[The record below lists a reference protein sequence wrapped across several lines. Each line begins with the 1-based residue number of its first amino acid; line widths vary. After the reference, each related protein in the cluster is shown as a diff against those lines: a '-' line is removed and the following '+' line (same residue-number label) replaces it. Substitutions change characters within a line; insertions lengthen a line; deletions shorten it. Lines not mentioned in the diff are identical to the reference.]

1 MMIRKLAVL
10 ALPCMMFGTL
20 SASASTYS
28 YMIDH
33 GTPGVITSDSK
44 MVRLVLIGSGDCREI
59 PYNIIADGVSSLS
72 GKLDLSKEV
81 SFPMDFTVITLSCSK
96 AGIKATLSKESASI
110 FGSD

>member
-1 MMIRKLAVL
+1 MLRKLFIL
-10 ALPCMMFGTL
+10 ALPLMFLGGVN
-20 SASASTYS
+20 ASASTYT

-44 MVRLVLIGSGDCREI
+44 MVRLVLIGSGDCREV

>member
-1 MMIRKLAVL
+1 MLQRLFVL
-10 ALPCMMFGTL
+10 LLPLMFLGGIN
-20 SASASTYS
+20 ASASTCS

-44 MVRLVLIGSGDCREI
+44 MERLVLIGSGDCSEI

-96 AGIKATLSKESASI
+96 AGIKATLLKESASI

>member
-1 MMIRKLAVL
+1 MLQRLFVL
-10 ALPCMMFGTL
+10 LIPLLFFGAMN
-20 SASASTYS
+20 ASAGSYT

-44 MVRLVLIGSGDCREI
+44 MVRLVLMGSGDCTKI
-59 PYNIIADGVSSLS
+59 PYNIIADSVSSLS
-72 GKLDLSKEV
+72 GTLDLSREV

>member
-1 MMIRKLAVL
+1 MLNRIGMLI
-10 ALPCMMFGTL
+10 LPLMFVGAIN
-20 SASASTYS
+20 ASATSYS
-28 YMIDH
+28 YTIDH
-33 GTPGVITSDSK
+33 GTPGVIASDSK

-72 GKLDLSKEV
+72 GKLDLSHEV

>member
-1 MMIRKLAVL
+1 MLKRLFIL
-10 ALPCMMFGTL
+10 ALPLMFLGGIN
-20 SASASTYS
+20 ASATTYS

-72 GKLDLSKEV
+72 GKLDLRKEV

-96 AGIKATLSKESASI
+96 VGIKATLSKESASI